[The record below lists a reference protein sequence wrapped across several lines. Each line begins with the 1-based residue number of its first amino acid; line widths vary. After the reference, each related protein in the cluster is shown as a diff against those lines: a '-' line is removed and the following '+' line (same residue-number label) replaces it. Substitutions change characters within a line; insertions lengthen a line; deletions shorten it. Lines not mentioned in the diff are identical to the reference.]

1 MPRDYRARENGIRAK
16 ARRANALARIDL
28 RHETSPRQAAI
39 GPTSH
44 AVKVPDPDSARAIAE
59 FMARHP
65 GDK

>member
-1 MPRDYRARENGIRAK
+1 MPRDYRARESGLKAK

-28 RHETSPRQAAI
+28 RHETTPRQAAA

-44 AVKVPDPDSARAIAE
+44 AVKVPDPDSARAIEE
-59 FMARHP
+59 FLARQP